1 VVRRMQLIMRRQRFT
16 LARSESIRGRTLDL
30 TFFQGTCS
38 GTFQPTSFCS
48 MRITP
53 NQQLFNFPAD
63 EIRRL
68 MRACGTNCLSDRFVA
83 LTLNIPRKEATSLLN
98 ALKRHGFIA
107 EVTLGNW
114 APEVLSA
121 VHKNGGKL
129 YELTIKGHALRM
141 ATARKPIKRK
151 TAERLVAQFLGR
163 VEQVN
168 KDPDLL
174 YWIDEVIAF
183 GSYITEAPNLGD
195 IDLGVRYSRRT
206 RDETLW
212 ITLYKRSLDMAQ
224 ASGRHLATVIDKVG
238 WPQREIEM
246 RLRNRSSSF
255 HLQELRE
262 EGDFIQTLPH
272 VLLYTRK
279 R

>member
-1 VVRRMQLIMRRQRFT
+1 
-16 LARSESIRGRTLDL
+16 
-30 TFFQGTCS
+30 
-38 GTFQPTSFCS
+38 
-48 MRITP
+48 
-53 NQQLFNFPAD
+53 
-63 EIRRL
+63 
-68 MRACGTNCLSDRFVA
+68 LSDRFVA
-83 LTLNIPRKEATSLLN
+83 LTLNIPREEATSLLT

-107 EVTLGNW
+107 EVTLGNS

-121 VHKNGGKL
+121 LHENGSKL

-195 IDLGVRYSRRT
+195 IDLGVRYSPRT
-206 RDETLW
+206 RDQTLW
-212 ITLYKRSLDMAQ
+212 ITLYKRSLDMAG
-224 ASGRHLATVIDKVG
+224 ASGRHLATVVDKVG

-255 HLQELRE
+255 HLQELRKE
-262 EGDFIQTLPH
+262 EDFIQTLPH
-272 VLLYTRK
+272 VRLYTRK
-279 R
+279 S

>member
-1 VVRRMQLIMRRQRFT
+1 MFWNIP
-16 LARSESIRGRTLDL
+16 A
-30 TFFQGTCS
+30 
-38 GTFQPTSFCS
+38 TSFCS

-53 NQQLFNFPAD
+53 NQQLFNFPAV

-68 MRACGTNCLSDRFVA
+68 MRACGPNCLSDRFAA

-98 ALKRHGFIA
+98 ELNRDGFIA
-107 EVTLGNW
+107 EVMPENS

-121 VHKNGGKL
+121 VHENGSKR
-129 YELTIKGHALRM
+129 YEITIKGHALRM
-141 ATARKPIKRK
+141 ATARKPIKRE
-151 TAERLVAQFLGR
+151 TADRLVAQFLER

-168 KDPDLL
+168 RDPDLL

-183 GSYITEAPNLGD
+183 GSYITESPNLGD
-195 IDLGVRYSRRT
+195 IDLGVRYSPRT

-212 ITLYKRSLDMAQ
+212 ITLYKRSLDMAR
-224 ASGRHLATVIDKVG
+224 ASGRHLATVVDKVG

-262 EGDFIQTLPH
+262 EGEFIQTLPH
-272 VLLYTRK
+272 VRLYTRK